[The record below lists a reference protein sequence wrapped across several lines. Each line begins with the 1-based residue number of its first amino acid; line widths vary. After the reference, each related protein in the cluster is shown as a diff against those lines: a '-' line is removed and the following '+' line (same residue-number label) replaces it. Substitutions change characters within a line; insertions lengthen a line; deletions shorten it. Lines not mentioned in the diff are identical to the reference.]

1 MFQNRTAGMILG
13 LSDGQHQYPAG
24 YGNHVTRYVVIG
36 AGAIGGG
43 IGGLLA
49 HDGQQVVLV
58 ARGDHLEAM
67 RSYGLRVRTPTED
80 VTVPVVAVS
89 GPDEV
94 QLHTD
99 DVLVLA
105 TKTQQLMPVLSEW
118 ADADVYDAEGVS
130 GAAGGQLPVFTATN
144 GVAAEDLALRYFSR
158 VFGIC
163 VWMPA
168 TRLKPGEVI
177 VRAAPVA
184 GVLHL
189 GRVPASTMARDTELL
204 QHVAADWTAAGFDI
218 RLPADVMPWKYRKL
232 ISNLGNVFE
241 ALTGST
247 QEVGNLIEAA
257 EAEARAIF
265 AAAGVRYTDDAEEA
279 ATRATGF
286 TVQPVPGVEGGLG
299 GSTWQSL
306 ARGTRNIETD
316 YLNGEIVLLAHRI
329 GTTAPINSRLARL
342 GRRAALTG
350 ARPGDLS
357 PEDLAG
363 ELRGEEAVRKND

>member
-1 MFQNRTAGMILG
+1 MILG
-13 LSDGQHQYPAG
+13 LSGGRHQFPAG
-24 YGNHVTRYVVIG
+24 YGNHVTRYVIVG

-43 IGGLLA
+43 IGGRLA

-67 RSYGLRVRTPTED
+67 RGQGLRIRTPTED
-80 VTVPVVAVS
+80 VTVPVAAVS
-89 GPDEV
+89 RPDEV

-118 ADADVYDAEGVS
+118 ADADVHDAEGVI
-130 GAAGGQLPVFTATN
+130 GTAGEHLPVFTATN
-144 GVAAEDLALRYFSR
+144 GVAAEDLALRYFTR

-168 TRLKPGEVI
+168 TRLEPGEVI

-189 GRVPASTMARDTELL
+189 GRVPADTTARDSELL
-204 QHVAADWTAAGFDI
+204 QRVAADWTAAGFDI

-247 QEVGNLIEAA
+247 QEVGGLLEAA

-265 AAAGVRYTDDAEEA
+265 DAAGVRYIDDAEEA

-286 TVQPVPGVEGGLG
+286 TVQPVPGVEGRSG

-306 ARGTRNIETD
+306 TRGTRDIETD

-342 GRRAALTG
+342 GRRAATTG

-357 PEDLAG
+357 PDALAE
-363 ELRGEEAVRKND
+363 ELRSQSAMRKND

>member
-1 MFQNRTAGMILG
+1 
-13 LSDGQHQYPAG
+13 
-24 YGNHVTRYVVIG
+24 
-36 AGAIGGG
+36 
-43 IGGLLA
+43 
-49 HDGQQVVLV
+49 
-58 ARGDHLEAM
+58 M
-67 RSYGLRVRTPTED
+67 RSYGLRIRTPTED
-80 VTVPVVAVS
+80 VTVPVAAVS
-89 GPDEV
+89 APGEV

-105 TKTQQLMPVLSEW
+105 TKTQQLIPVLNEW
-118 ADADVYDAEGVS
+118 ADADVYDAERVIGS
-130 GAAGGQLPVFTATN
+130 AGDQLPVFTATN
-144 GVAAEDLALRYFSR
+144 GVAAEDFALRYFTR

-168 TRLKPGEVI
+168 TRLEPGEVI
-177 VRAAPVA
+177 VRATPVA

-189 GRVPASTMARDTELL
+189 GRVPASTTARDSQLL
-204 QHVAADWTAAGFDI
+204 QRVAADWTAAGFDI

-241 ALTGST
+241 ALTAST
-247 QEVGNLIEAA
+247 REVGDLVEAA

-265 AAAGVRYTDDAEEA
+265 DAAGIRYTDDAEEA

-286 TVQPVPGVEGGLG
+286 TVQPVPGVDGMLG

-306 ARGTRNIETD
+306 TRGTGDIETD

-342 GRRAALTG
+342 GRRAAVTG
-350 ARPGDLS
+350 ARPGDLT
-357 PEDLAG
+357 PEALAD
-363 ELRGEEAVRKND
+363 ELRQTAVREND

>member
-1 MFQNRTAGMILG
+1 MILG
-13 LSDGQHQYPAG
+13 LSGGRHQFPAG
-24 YGNHVTRYVVIG
+24 YGNHVTRYVIVG

-43 IGGLLA
+43 IGGRLA

-67 RSYGLRVRTPTED
+67 RGRGLRIRTPTED
-80 VTVPVVAVS
+80 VIVPVAAVS
-89 GPDEV
+89 RPGEV

-118 ADADVYDAEGVS
+118 ADADVHDAEGVI
-130 GAAGGQLPVFTATN
+130 GTAGEYLPVFTATN
-144 GVAAEDLALRYFSR
+144 GVAAEDLALRYFTR

-168 TRLKPGEVI
+168 TRLEPGEVI

-189 GRVPASTMARDTELL
+189 GRVPADTTARDSELL
-204 QHVAADWTAAGFDI
+204 QRVAADWTAAGFDI

-247 QEVGNLIEAA
+247 QEVGGLLEAA

-265 AAAGVRYTDDAEEA
+265 DAAGVRYIDDAEEA

-286 TVQPVPGVEGGLG
+286 TVQPVPGVEGRSG

-306 ARGTRNIETD
+306 TRGTRDIETD

-329 GTTAPINSRLARL
+329 GSTAPINSRLARL
-342 GRRAALTG
+342 GRRAATTG

-357 PEDLAG
+357 PDALAE
-363 ELRGEEAVRKND
+363 ELRSQSAVREND

>member
-1 MFQNRTAGMILG
+1 LG
-13 LSDGQHQYPAG
+13 LSDGRHQFPAG
-24 YGNHVTRYVVIG
+24 YGNHVIRYVIVG

-43 IGGLLA
+43 IGGRLA

-67 RSYGLRVRTPTED
+67 RSQGLRIRTPTED
-80 VTVPVVAVS
+80 VTVPVAAVS
-89 GPDEV
+89 GPSEV

-118 ADADVYDAEGVS
+118 ADADVYDAEGVI
-130 GAAGGQLPVFTATN
+130 GTAGEHLPVFTATN
-144 GVAAEDLALRYFSR
+144 GVAAEDLALRYFTR

-168 TRLKPGEVI
+168 TRLEPGEVI

-189 GRVPASTMARDTELL
+189 GRVPADTTARDSELL
-204 QHVAADWTAAGFDI
+204 QRVAADWTAAGFDI

-247 QEVGNLIEAA
+247 QEVGGLLEAA

-265 AAAGVRYTDDAEEA
+265 DAAGVRYIDDAEEA

-286 TVQPVPGVEGGLG
+286 TVQPVPGVEGRSG

-306 ARGTRNIETD
+306 TRGTRDIETD

-342 GRRAALTG
+342 GRRAAMTG

-357 PEDLAG
+357 PEALAG
-363 ELRGEEAVRKND
+363 ELRSQSAVLEND

>member
-1 MFQNRTAGMILG
+1 MQ
-13 LSDGQHQYPAG
+13 QVPAS
-24 YGNHVTRYVVIG
+24 YGNPVTRYVIIG
-36 AGAIGGG
+36 AGAIGGA
-43 IGGLLA
+43 IGGRLA
-49 HDGQQVVLV
+49 HAGQQVVLV
-58 ARGDHLEAM
+58 ARGDHLEVM
-67 RSYGLRVRTPTED
+67 RSHGLRIRTPTED
-80 VTVPVVAVS
+80 VTVPVAAVS
-89 GPDEV
+89 GPGDV
-94 QLHTD
+94 QLRTD

-118 ADADVYDAEGVS
+118 ADADVYDAEGLI
-130 GAAGGQLPVFTATN
+130 GAAGEQLPVFTATN

-163 VWMPA
+163 VWLPA
-168 TRLKPGEVI
+168 TRLQPGEVI
-177 VRAAPVA
+177 LRGVPVA

-189 GRVPASTMARDTELL
+189 GRVPASTTARDSELL
-204 QHVAADWTAAGFDI
+204 RRVAADWTGAGYDI

-232 ISNLGNVFE
+232 ISNLGNIFE
-241 ALTGST
+241 ALTGSSR
-247 QEVGNLIEAA
+247 EVSSLREAA

-265 AAAGVRYTDDAEEA
+265 DAAGVRYTDDAEEA

-286 TVQPVPGVEGGLG
+286 RVEPVPGVEGRLG

-306 ARGTRNIETD
+306 ARGTGDIETD

-357 PEDLAG
+357 PEALAG
-363 ELRGEEAVRKND
+363 DLRGLAILGEND

>member
-1 MFQNRTAGMILG
+1 
-13 LSDGQHQYPAG
+13 
-24 YGNHVTRYVVIG
+24 VTRYVIIG

-43 IGGLLA
+43 IGGRLA
-49 HDGQQVVLV
+49 RDGQQVVLV

-67 RSYGLRVRTPTED
+67 RSHGLRIRTPTED
-80 VTVPVVAVS
+80 VMVPVAAVS
-89 GPDEV
+89 GPGEV

-118 ADADVYDAEGVS
+118 ADAEVYDAEGMI
-130 GAAGGQLPVFTATN
+130 GAAGEQLPVFTATN
-144 GVAAEDLALRYFSR
+144 GVAAEDLALRYFTR
-158 VFGIC
+158 VYGIC

-168 TRLKPGEVI
+168 TRLEPGEVI
-177 VRAAPVA
+177 VRAAPVS

-189 GRVPASTMARDTELL
+189 GRVPASATASDDSELL
-204 QHVAADWTAAGFDI
+204 QRVAADWTAAGFDI

-241 ALTGST
+241 ALIGST
-247 QEVGNLIEAA
+247 REVGSLVEAA

-265 AAAGVRYTDDAEEA
+265 DAAGVTYTDDAEEA

-286 TVQPVPGVEGGLG
+286 TVQPVPGVDGRLG

-306 ARGTRNIETD
+306 TRGTGDIETD
-316 YLNGEIVLLAHRI
+316 YLNGEIVSLAHRI

-342 GRRAALTG
+342 GRRAAITG

-357 PEDLAG
+357 PEALAS
-363 ELRGEEAVRKND
+363 ELRVRAVARDTADVSATHR

>member
-1 MFQNRTAGMILG
+1 
-13 LSDGQHQYPAG
+13 
-24 YGNHVTRYVVIG
+24 
-36 AGAIGGG
+36 
-43 IGGLLA
+43 
-49 HDGQQVVLV
+49 
-58 ARGDHLEAM
+58 M
-67 RSYGLRVRTPTED
+67 RSYGLRIRTPTED
-80 VTVPVVAVS
+80 VTVPVAAVS
-89 GPDEV
+89 APVEV

-105 TKTQQLMPVLSEW
+105 TKTQQLIPVLNEW
-118 ADADVYDAEGVS
+118 ADADVYDAEMVIGS
-130 GAAGGQLPVFTATN
+130 AGDQLPVFTATN
-144 GVAAEDLALRYFSR
+144 GVAAEDFALRYFTR

-168 TRLKPGEVI
+168 TRLEPGEVI
-177 VRAAPVA
+177 VRATPVA

-189 GRVPASTMARDTELL
+189 GRVPASTTARDSQLL
-204 QHVAADWTAAGFDI
+204 QRVAADWTAAGFDI

-247 QEVGNLIEAA
+247 REVGDLVEAA

-265 AAAGVRYTDDAEEA
+265 DAAGIRYTDDAEEA

-286 TVQPVPGVEGGLG
+286 TVQPVPGVDAMLG

-306 ARGTRNIETD
+306 TRGTGDIETD

-342 GRRAALTG
+342 GRRAVVTG
-350 ARPGDLS
+350 ARPGDLT
-357 PEDLAG
+357 PEALAE
-363 ELRGEEAVRKND
+363 ELRSQAAVREND

>member
-1 MFQNRTAGMILG
+1 MILG
-13 LSDGQHQYPAG
+13 LSDGRHQFPAG
-24 YGNHVTRYVVIG
+24 YGNHVTRYVIIG
-36 AGAIGGG
+36 AGAIGGA
-43 IGGLLA
+43 IGGRLA
-49 HDGQQVVLV
+49 HDGQRVVLV

-67 RSYGLRVRTPTED
+67 RTYGLRIRTPTED

-89 GPDEV
+89 APDEV
-94 QLHTD
+94 QLHTY

-105 TKTQQLMPVLSEW
+105 TKTQQLVPVLNEW
-118 ADADVYDAEGVS
+118 ADADVYDAERVIGS
-130 GAAGGQLPVFTATN
+130 AGEQLPVFTATN
-144 GVAAEDLALRYFSR
+144 GVAAEDLALRYFTR

-168 TRLKPGEVI
+168 TRLEPGEVI

-189 GRVPASTMARDTELL
+189 GRVPASTTAGDSQLL
-204 QHVAADWTAAGFDI
+204 QRIAADWTAAGFDI

-247 QEVGNLIEAA
+247 REVGDLVEAA

-265 AAAGVRYTDDAEEA
+265 DAAGIRYTDDAEEA

-286 TVQPVPGVEGGLG
+286 TVQPVPGVDGRLG

-306 ARGTRNIETD
+306 TRGTGDIETD

-342 GRRAALTG
+342 GRRAAVSG
-350 ARPGDLS
+350 ARPGDLT
-357 PEDLAG
+357 PTALAE
-363 ELRGEEAVRKND
+363 ELRSQAAVRENEGGESAIHH

>member
-1 MFQNRTAGMILG
+1 VI
-13 LSDGQHQYPAG
+13 
-24 YGNHVTRYVVIG
+24 IG
-36 AGAIGGG
+36 AGAIGGA
-43 IGGLLA
+43 IGGRLA
-49 HDGQQVVLV
+49 RAGQRVVLV
-58 ARGDHLEAM
+58 ARGDHLDAM

-80 VTVPVVAVS
+80 VTVPVAAVS
-89 GPDEV
+89 APGEM

-105 TKTQQLMPVLSEW
+105 TKTQQLIPVLNEW
-118 ADADVYDAEGVS
+118 ADADVYDAERVIGS
-130 GAAGGQLPVFTATN
+130 AGDQLPVFTATN
-144 GVAAEDLALRYFSR
+144 GVAAEDFALRYFTR

-168 TRLKPGEVI
+168 TRLEPGEVI
-177 VRAAPVA
+177 VRATPVA

-189 GRVPASTMARDTELL
+189 GRVPASTTARDSQLL
-204 QHVAADWTAAGFDI
+204 QRVAADWTAAGFDI

-247 QEVGNLIEAA
+247 REVGDLVEAA

-265 AAAGVRYTDDAEEA
+265 DAAGIRYIDDAEEA

-286 TVQPVPGVEGGLG
+286 TVQQVPGVDGMVG

-306 ARGTRNIETD
+306 TRGTGDIETD

-329 GTTAPINSRLARL
+329 GTTATINSRLARL
-342 GRRAALTG
+342 GRRAVVTG
-350 ARPGDLS
+350 ARPGDLT
-357 PEDLAG
+357 PEALAD
-363 ELRGEEAVRKND
+363 ELRQAAVREND